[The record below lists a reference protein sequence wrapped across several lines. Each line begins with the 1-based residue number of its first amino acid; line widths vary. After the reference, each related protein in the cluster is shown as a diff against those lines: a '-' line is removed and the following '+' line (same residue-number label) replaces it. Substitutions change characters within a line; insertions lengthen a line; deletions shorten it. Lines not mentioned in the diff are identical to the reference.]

1 MVEQS
6 NDFALVYIFMIWLI
20 FLSFPVFKQQTRQCI
35 VELQIFIL
43 QINIRASRL
52 LKYKTVT
59 IQNSRNML
67 YFSKYFNCQGNT
79 FVCIILSYWFLIFT
93 DCLAWWNQWSAS
105 VTSNGQRGFI
115 LMLALLVATKRF
127 LACINSS
134 CSSSCFLYFTFM

>member
-93 DCLAWWNQWSAS
+93 DCLAWWNQWSTS
-105 VTSNGQRGFI
+105 VTSNGQKGFI
-115 LMLALLVATKRF
+115 LMLALLVATKRS
-127 LACINSS
+127 LGCINYS